1 MNGALDISAAA
12 LASAVHAGEL
22 HAKEG
27 WLRRAVQAWLF
38 ASDRRATAHPQAASA
53 MIISARIDFSSPRD
67 VTAPRLRQVFGVPVE
82 TLVAYTPDQVRPV
95 LEAVHT
101 RSMQGQ
107 WCVGYLRYEAAPA
120 FDPVLVAH
128 PTDGPLAW
136 FGIHDSAHPWP
147 EANESDAEPKP
158 VSVAWREPLSRSAF
172 NSALTE
178 LHRAI
183 GGGEVYQ
190 VNYTASLQGTL
201 DSGARV
207 QQAQALF
214 EALQR
219 AQPGGYAAYIDAGSE
234 QVLSVSPELFFEWRD
249 GRLLTR
255 PMKGTAARGI
265 DATDDAAAAE
275 RLRSSVKERS
285 ENVMIVD
292 LLRNDMSR
300 IAEPF
305 SVRVPRLFHT
315 EALSTVWQLTSDV
328 EATTREGTTLADVF
342 AALFPCGSVT
352 GAPKV
357 AAMQLIRRLEFEPRG
372 VYCGAVGVVQPGG
385 VATFNVPIRTVT
397 LSADGARCGIGS
409 GITADARQDGE
420 WEEWRHKR
428 IFLERASTPFELLE
442 TLALVD
448 GRLRNVDAHLARM
461 AAAAS
466 HFGFRWN
473 AQAVTQGLD
482 TLPASHPEGAW
493 RVRLLCD
500 LRGRHQVQVFALD
513 ASPTQVRLALADRAF
528 EAARS
533 EFVRFKTTRRGHYE
547 AFSPSGPDVVDT
559 LLWNESG
566 EITECTR
573 GNVALLLDDRWVTPP
588 LHCGLLGGIGRARLL
603 REGRVVEAV
612 VRLDDLRRVRGLAF
626 FNSLRGWIDAVI
638 EELPCGAATG

>member
-1 MNGALDISAAA
+1 M
-12 LASAVHAGEL
+12 
-22 HAKEG
+22 
-27 WLRRAVQAWLF
+27 
-38 ASDRRATAHPQAASA
+38 T
-53 MIISARIDFSSPRD
+53 ISARIDFSSPRD
-67 VTAPRLRQVFGVPVE
+67 ATAPRLRRVFGPPVE
-82 TLVAYTPDQVRPV
+82 ILEARTPDQVRPV
-95 LEAVHT
+95 LEAVHAQ
-101 RSMQGQ
+101 SMQGR

-120 FDPVLVAH
+120 FDPALVAH

-147 EANESDAEPKP
+147 ETSEGDVDPDP
-158 VSVAWREPLSRSAF
+158 VSVAWREQLSRSAF
-172 NSALTE
+172 DSALTE

-183 GGGEVYQ
+183 AAGEVYQ
-190 VNYTASLQGTL
+190 VNYTASLQGAL
-201 DSGARV
+201 DNGAGE

-219 AQPGGYAAYIDAGSE
+219 AQPGGYAAYIDTGSE

-265 DATDDAAAAE
+265 DAADDATAAE
-275 RLRSSVKERS
+275 RLRSSAKERA

-300 IAEPF
+300 VAEPF

-315 EALSTVWQLTSDV
+315 EALSTVWQLTSDI
-328 EATTREGTTLADVF
+328 EATTREGTALADVF
-342 AALFPCGSVT
+342 GALFPCGSVT

-357 AAMQLIRRLEFEPRG
+357 AAMQLICRLEPEPRG

-385 VATFNVPIRTVT
+385 AATFNVPIRTVT
-397 LSADGARCGIGS
+397 MRADGARCGIGS
-409 GITADARQDGE
+409 GITADARREGE
-420 WEEWRHKR
+420 WDEWRHKR
-428 IFLERASTPFELLE
+428 AFLERASTPFELLE
-442 TLALVD
+442 TLALVN
-448 GRLRNVDAHLARM
+448 GRLNNVDAHLARM

-473 AQAVTQGLD
+473 AQSVTQGLD
-482 TLPASHPEGAW
+482 ALRISHPDGAW

-500 LRGRHQVQVFALD
+500 FRGRHRVQVFALD

-528 EAARS
+528 ETAKN

-547 AFSPSGPDVVDT
+547 AFAPTGPYVFDT

-573 GNVALLLDDRWVTPP
+573 GNVALLLDGRWVTPP
-588 LHCGLLGGIGRARLL
+588 LHCGLLGGIGRAGLL

-612 VRLDDLRRVRGLAF
+612 VRLDDLPRVRGLAF
-626 FNSLRGWIDAVI
+626 VNSLRGWIDAVLK
-638 EELPCGAATG
+638 ELPCGAATGLRTNGFV